1 MKKKFDISR
10 INLYTILCDVLVNA
24 WVIILA
30 AATVFVGTYCYI
42 SYLRTP
48 QYTSKMTVAVNLS
61 GYTTEATALSLSRT
75 ITIAETLD
83 DVFQSEAMREVVKA
97 DRGESVIGTIS
108 ATQMSETNLI
118 EVKATDSS
126 PDRAYE
132 TLLSVRNNYNKVTNY
147 VFNNVIIRVLV
158 EPQMPASPSNA
169 TSPLL
174 SGIVL
179 AFFAGVAITI
189 AIVIMSYRRDTVK
202 SVADVEKELNSRL
215 FGVVERVKGINKN
228 LPQAKR
234 RLIIT
239 NPLVGFEFAN
249 AFRKMAVKM
258 ESLARTKGAKAL
270 MITSVTEN
278 EGKTSCA
285 VNIAV
290 ALAQNGHRVLLADC
304 DFKNPSIRR
313 FFDEVERNENSDF
326 HQYIDN
332 GGDLDYFIKHDPKTG
347 VNLLDCMEHC
357 INSAD
362 KLASKRFSQTI
373 ALLKE
378 QYDFIIID
386 TPPCGITID
395 PEIVAGVAD
404 ALIMVVRQ
412 DVVAVTDI
420 NDQIEN
426 LGKCYLAGCVFND
439 VMQFG
444 KISDDQSD
452 SYSNYYVSQG
462 D

>member
-1 MKKKFDISR
+1 MKNFDISR
-10 INLYTILCDVLVNA
+10 INLYTICCDILINA

-30 AATVFVGTYCYI
+30 AVTAFVGAFCYFN
-42 SYLRTP
+42 YLYTP
-48 QYTSKMTVAVNLS
+48 KYTSTMTVSVNLS
-61 GYTTEATALSLSRT
+61 GYTTNATALSLART
-75 ITIAETLD
+75 ITIADTLD

-97 DRGESVIGTIS
+97 DRGETNIGSIT
-108 ATQMSETNLI
+108 AAQMGDTNLI
-118 EVKATDSS
+118 QVSVTDSS

-132 TLLSVRNNYNKVTNY
+132 TLFSIHNNYSKVTDY
-147 VFNNVIIRVLV
+147 VFNNVIIRTLV
-158 EPQMPASPSNA
+158 EPQMPKYPSNGR
-169 TSPLL
+169 SPFAM
-174 SGIVL
+174 GVVYAFL
-179 AFFAGVAITI
+179 AGCVIGVAV
-189 AIVIMSYRRDTVK
+189 VIISYRRDTVK
-202 SVADVEKELNSRL
+202 SVEDVERELDTRL
-215 FGVVERVKGINKN
+215 FGVVERVKNINRK

-249 AFRKMAVKM
+249 TFRKMAVKL
-258 ESLARTKGAKAL
+258 ESLRRTKSAKTF

-290 ALAQNGHRVLLADC
+290 ALAQNGHKVLLADC

-332 GGDLDYFIKHDPKTG
+332 GGDLEYFIKHDPKTG

-404 ALIMVVRQ
+404 ASLMVVRQ
-412 DVVAVTDI
+412 DVVSVTDI
-420 NDQIEN
+420 NDQIQN
-426 LGKCYLAGCVFND
+426 LSKCYLAGCVFND
-439 VMQFG
+439 FMQFG
-444 KISDDQSD
+444 KMSEDLADG
-452 SYSNYYVSQG
+452 YYAGQG
-462 D
+462 E